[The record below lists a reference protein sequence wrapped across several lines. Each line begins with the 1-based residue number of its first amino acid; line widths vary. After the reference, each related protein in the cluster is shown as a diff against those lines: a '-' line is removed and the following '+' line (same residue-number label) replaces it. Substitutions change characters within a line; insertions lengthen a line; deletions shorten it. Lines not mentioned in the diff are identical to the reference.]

1 MSSTVKSAMQTKRLK
16 SIPQL
21 TQRPRTP
28 PQTRAQIQAQVQ
40 AQIQPPPIPQP
51 LPPASTPAWLRSRP
65 KELKN
70 RINRPTSAAM
80 KKKIE
85 SAKARQ
91 IKKAAERLPEKPY
104 LDEIIVFDER
114 VILNEEG
121 VPAYILQADA
131 DLADTVYFTP
141 SFFPDEKDLYKIK
154 LAKTVF
160 SKVFFPGSTFSLE
173 NPAPPCETTESS
185 ILMEGLQN
193 HLYVLRKN
201 LPQGYDEIYS
211 MNVRNIFE
219 RAKKIKLVLEKFK
232 DDNTICSRYDVDFN
246 TNERVNIK
254 GYGKPIANIDR
265 ERVQNLLRQ
274 FSFLILQA
282 MHPIP
287 GHEDKVGNITP
298 EFLLDAL
305 EQNAISKGEMDE
317 YIAEYAESSKA
328 DVPDIIV
335 HTLEATESQ
344 DDVYALMLE
353 SELAKLIAYIKE
365 IILNGLKDEI
375 LKRNFIKHTES
386 QEGLPLKDEIVGILK
401 WIMDEYTKQKKI
413 ADDNMGTLVS
423 NKSAQ
428 DTLRGSLTEN
438 QAKILELESKLLAA
452 QTQLNTEINK
462 HAANPSPTR
471 QQIIAQQKPTN
482 EVKTENLELKNQ
494 LVQRQGEKEEL
505 QTKLD
510 ALKQSSQTATNNL
523 LAAQQTAGTL
533 GNALNV
539 ASNPNDISLLK
550 KVEEIAN
557 AVKEKRDAQL
567 DKDSPFNE
575 LYNNF
580 KSSTQNDISSVCYLT
595 YFVKFFINNIFK
607 GDVELY
613 TDLNKII
620 DEYLNTDNDI
630 DRVMENLK
638 YILESVE
645 GDKTRGVGCYVLNK
659 EPIKL
664 LDDLYKKMNEN
675 PEINERCMKALNY
688 LFKNYNRSDVY
699 YIPKSAI
706 SESDNNF
713 MQSFANMFYIRPFKM
728 SGNNIN
734 IYDLSG
740 NIINDTKI
748 STDKIFK
755 NSSLPY
761 ATIFI
766 FYILFS
772 RKYLL
777 VREDKQGCPLPKS
790 LKSESLKI
798 TKGKVTYAATV
809 KN

>member
-16 SIPQL
+16 NTPQL
-21 TQRPRTP
+21 TQR
-28 PQTRAQIQAQVQ
+28 QTEAQARAQVQAQVQ
-40 AQIQPPPIPQP
+40 AQIQPPQAP

-121 VPAYILQADA
+121 VPAYILQAEA

-141 SFFPDEKDLYKIK
+141 SYFPDEKDLYKIK

-160 SKVFFPGSTFSLE
+160 SKVFLPGSTFSLE

-185 ILMEGLQN
+185 LLMEGLQN
-193 HLYVLRKN
+193 HLYVIRKN
-201 LPQGYDEIYS
+201 LPQGYEEIYS

-232 DDNTICSRYDVDFN
+232 DDNTICARYDVDFN
-246 TNERVNIK
+246 TNEPLSVK
-254 GYGKPIANIDR
+254 GYGKPTANIDK

-298 EFLLDAL
+298 EFLLNAL
-305 EQNAISKGEMDE
+305 EQNTISKKEMDE
-317 YIAEYAESSKA
+317 YIAEYTESSKA
-328 DVPDIIV
+328 DIPDIIV
-335 HTLEATESQ
+335 HSLEATETQ
-344 DDVYALMLE
+344 DNVYALMLE

-365 IILNGLKDEI
+365 TILNGLKDEI

-386 QEGLPLKDEIVGILK
+386 QEGLPLKDEIIGILK
-401 WIMDEYTKQKKI
+401 WIMDEYTKHKKI
-413 ADDNMGTLVS
+413 ADDNMGTLIS

-438 QAKILELESKLLAA
+438 QAKIIELESKLLAA
-452 QTQLNTEINK
+452 ETQLNTEINK
-462 HAANPSPTR
+462 HATNPSPTR
-471 QQIIAQQKPTN
+471 QQVIAQQKPAN
-482 EVKTENLELKNQ
+482 ELKAENLELKNQ
-494 LVQRQGEKEEL
+494 LVQRQGQKEEL
-505 QTKLD
+505 QTQIN
-510 ALKQSSQTATNNL
+510 ALSKSNQTATNNL
-523 LAAQQTAGTL
+523 VAAQQVAGTL

-557 AVKEKRDAQL
+557 AVKDKRDVPL

-580 KSSTQNDISSVCYLT
+580 KSSSLNDISPVCYLT
-595 YFVKFFINNIFK
+595 YYVTFFINNIFK
-607 GDVELY
+607 GDADLY
-613 TDLNKII
+613 KDLNMII
-620 DEYLNTDNDI
+620 DEYMKTDSDI
-630 DRVMENLK
+630 DRMMENLK

-645 GDKTRGVGCYVLNK
+645 SDKTRRVGCYILNK

-675 PEINERCMKALNY
+675 PEINERCTKALNY

-713 MQSFANMFYIRPFKM
+713 MQSFSNMFFIRPFK
-728 SGNNIN
+728 GAENKIN
-734 IYDLSG
+734 IYDISG
-740 NIINDTKI
+740 NIINDSKI
-748 STDKIFK
+748 STDKLFK
-755 NSSLPY
+755 NTSLPY

-766 FYILFS
+766 FYILCT

-777 VREDKQGCPLPKS
+777 VREDRQGCPLPKS
-790 LKSESLKI
+790 LKSDTFKI
-798 TKGKVTYAATV
+798 TKGRVTYAATV